1 MGYFFINSFRIFAR
15 WVGFFVSLRREAKK
29 LARLL
34 YKLKRFLFEPFSED
48 VVDQMKLVIV
58 ESMNYWLPFVQIT
71 DIRVKMSDNES
82 GDFRSMM
89 EVSIDFNLSRDPTT
103 TESVQVTIGE

>member
-1 MGYFFINSFRIFAR
+1 
-15 WVGFFVSLRREAKK
+15 
-29 LARLL
+29 
-34 YKLKRFLFEPFSED
+34 
-48 VVDQMKLVIV
+48 
-58 ESMNYWLPFVQIT
+58 MNYWLPFVQIT
-71 DIRVKMSDNES
+71 DIRVQMSDNES